1 MSNEAQ
7 QKKGSNQ
14 QNSAGFMYMINPLNQ
29 SIILRHFSVLD
40 NKKPLHPKAET
51 LYAYPTPLNE
61 LVFVLRLLEP
71 EDHRMLYVIDPCN
84 IEQKQKSII
93 LTSARKNTGQVRY
106 SFISTDGGEMIDISD
121 TIEDILGD
129 VDVLVV
135 EEEKEYCSR
144 CRYFGKDC

>member
-14 QNSAGFMYMINPLNQ
+14 PVK
-29 SIILRHFSVLD
+29 ILDKVLI
-40 NKKPLHPKAET
+40 
-51 LYAYPTPLNE
+51 
-61 LVFVLRLLEP
+61 LLQV
-71 EDHRMLYVIDPCN
+71 MGTI
-84 IEQKQKSII
+84 KSSRIFGK
-93 LTSARKNTGQVRY
+93 SKVRY

-135 EEEKEYCSR
+135 EEE
-144 CRYFGKDC
+144 